1 MCVVWVNG
9 VGQGWLKQGSMCDI
23 GDLKLQ
29 VTGTSI
35 KKSVLRKKE
44 MKNEATIFLTW
55 LNRWC
60 FNSKILSIYIN
71 TPLVMHFAD
80 YFE

>member
-44 MKNEATIFLTW
+44 MKNEATIF
-55 LNRWC
+55 
-60 FNSKILSIYIN
+60 
-71 TPLVMHFAD
+71 
-80 YFE
+80 

>member
-1 MCVVWVNG
+1 MRH
-9 VGQGWLKQGSMCDI
+9 I

-44 MKNEATIFLTW
+44 MKNEATIF
-55 LNRWC
+55 
-60 FNSKILSIYIN
+60 
-71 TPLVMHFAD
+71 
-80 YFE
+80 